1 MKNLFLGALFLA
13 GTSAASFAETW
24 ADVDQYVPVRQK
36 AFCNLMDQY
45 EQKAQKARTSKN
57 QIRQNQVDLARGQD
71 LLALMPAGE
80 FNNWLVKL
88 DEVYVVE
95 NGDAAYSMTLQCGV
109 SIGSG
114 QVSETNTF
122 DTAEGTFVTPEKY
135 VATAKQGSV
144 IYNQLSGLSAGDF
157 VLVSGNLVKFK
168 EKNSTDLGSVFRT
181 TLSGSSAATSEIRYN
196 SLLKYFADV
205 KSLAKFTSP

>member
-114 QVSETNTF
+114 QVSET
-122 DTAEGTFVTPEKY
+122 DAFVTTNKAESTSRLPSKGPLFTISFLVCQPVTLY
-135 VATAKQGSV
+135 W
-144 IYNQLSGLSAGDF
+144 SAGTS
-157 VLVSGNLVKFK
+157 LNLRRK
-168 EKNSTDLGSVFRT
+168 TQPT
-181 TLSGSSAATSEIRYN
+181 
-196 SLLKYFADV
+196 
-205 KSLAKFTSP
+205 

>member
-45 EQKAQKARTSKN
+45 EQKAQDARTSKN

-114 QVSETNTF
+114 QVSET
-122 DTAEGTFVTPEKY
+122 DAFVTTNNAEKY